1 MVWGRYALHNSG
13 SYCNQN
19 MILDYNQFEPGKPL
33 KNGTFI
39 ISEQI
44 PGYVINND
52 LSQLV
57 QTEGY
62 YGSYN
67 TAYDPYLRQISGAVS
82 ECLKRA
88 VEVLASPCHG
98 RRERQPQFLADTSFA

>member
-1 MVWGRYALHNSG
+1 MIALYLLRSIACDSRGWDWPGLYALHNSG

-19 MILDYNQFEPGKPL
+19 MILDYNLFEPGKPL

-39 ISEQI
+39 ISEEI

-57 QTEGY
+57 QEKGC
-62 YGSYN
+62 
-67 TAYDPYLRQISGAVS
+67 
-82 ECLKRA
+82 EC
-88 VEVLASPCHG
+88 
-98 RRERQPQFLADTSFA
+98 

>member
-1 MVWGRYALHNSG
+1 MV
-13 SYCNQN
+13 
-19 MILDYNQFEPGKPL
+19 LDYNQFEPGKPL

-57 QTEGY
+57 QEKGY
-62 YGSYN
+62 FGSYN
-67 TAYDPYLRQISGAVS
+67 TVSGP
-82 ECLKRA
+82 
-88 VEVLASPCHG
+88 VLYFHWHPVV
-98 RRERQPQFLADTSFA
+98 

>member
-1 MVWGRYALHNSG
+1 MALLVVPLWHQRYALHNSG

-19 MILDYNQFEPGKPL
+19 MVLDYNQFEPGKPL

-57 QTEGY
+57 QEKGY
-62 YGSYN
+62 FGSYN
-67 TAYDPYLRQISGAVS
+67 TAYDPYLRQISGADAAEAKS
-82 ECLKRA
+82 GPWLGESRL
-88 VEVLASPCHG
+88 PP
-98 RRERQPQFLADTSFA
+98 QP

>member
-1 MVWGRYALHNSG
+1 MWGSYALHNSG

-57 QTEGY
+57 QTKGY

-82 ECLKRA
+82 ASSERGSAC
-88 VEVLASPCHG
+88 EVHGQPTGGGSPG
-98 RRERQPQFLADTSFA
+98 SRSF